1 MNEKRPSILADAP
14 LGTLRGASYDLAV
27 LPWGA
32 TEAHNLHLP
41 CGTDIVEAE
50 AIATAATRRAAEAG
64 ARIVMLPVIPFGV
77 NTGQMGIP
85 GTINMRPST
94 QLAVLE
100 DVLESL
106 EALGIPRLAI
116 LNGHGGNDF
125 KPLIR
130 EVSLEHATF
139 VCQVDWWRAL
149 DMRRIFDEPGDHAG
163 EMETSL
169 MLHLAPDRVRPL
181 SEAGSGAERR
191 LKLRGFREGW
201 AWTPRDW
208 RQATEDTGTGNPGGA
223 TREKGELLFREVTT
237 LIGDFFSELAAT
249 PLDQLYA

>member
-1 MNEKRPSILADAP
+1 MPEPTPRILSETP
-14 LGTLRGASYDLAV
+14 LSKLRGATFELAV

-41 CGTDIVEAE
+41 CGTDIVETE
-50 AIATAATRRAAEAG
+50 AIASASARIASEAG
-64 ARIVMLPVIPFGV
+64 AHVLVLPIVPFGV

-94 QLAVLE
+94 QMAVLE

-106 EALGIPRLAI
+106 ERLKIPKLVI

-130 EVSLEHATF
+130 EASLDHPAF

-149 DMRRIFDEPGDHAG
+149 DMHRFFDEPGDHAG

-169 MLHLAPDRVRPL
+169 MQYLSPDLVRPL

-208 RQATEDTGTGNPGGA
+208 QRATDDTGTGDPHRA
-223 TREKGELLFREVTT
+223 TPEKGQRLFAEVTAV
-237 LIGDFFSELAAT
+237 IGAFLAELAAT
-249 PLDQLYA
+249 PADQLYA

>member
-1 MNEKRPSILADAP
+1 MPEPPPRILAEAP
-14 LGTLRGASYDLAV
+14 LGKLRGASYALAV

-41 CGTDIVEAE
+41 CGTDIIETE
-50 AIATAATRRAAEAG
+50 AIAGASARVAAEAG
-64 ARIVMLPVIPFGV
+64 AHLLVLPVVPFGV

-94 QLAVLE
+94 QLALLE

-106 EALGIPRLAI
+106 EHLGIPKLAI

-130 EVSLEHATF
+130 EASLDHSTF

-149 DMRRIFDEPGDHAG
+149 DMHHFFDEPGDHAG

-169 MLHLAPDRVRPL
+169 MLYLAPDLVRPL

-191 LKLRGFREGW
+191 LKLRGFQEGW

-208 RQATEDTGTGNPGGA
+208 RKATDDTGTGDPRGG
-223 TREKGELLFREVTT
+223 TRESGERLFAELTAV
-237 LIGDFFSELAAT
+237 IGSFLAELAAT
-249 PLDQLYA
+249 PVDQLYA

>member
-1 MNEKRPSILADAP
+1 MPEHAQRILSRTP
-14 LGTLRGASYDLAV
+14 LVQLRDETFELAI

-41 CGTDIVEAE
+41 CGTDIIETE
-50 AIATAATRRAAEAG
+50 AIAEASAGVAAQAG
-64 ARIVMLPVIPFGV
+64 ARVIVLPTVPFGV

-85 GTINMRPST
+85 GTINMHPST

-106 EALGIPRLAI
+106 EHLTIPKLAI

-130 EVSLEHATF
+130 EVSLSHRTF

-149 DMRRIFDEPGDHAG
+149 DMRGIFEEPGDHAG

-169 MLHLAPDRVRPL
+169 MLYLTPDLVRPL
-181 SEAGSGAERR
+181 EEAGSGAERR
-191 LKLRGFREGW
+191 LKLRAFREGW

-208 RQATEDTGTGNPGGA
+208 RKATDDTGTGNPRRA
-223 TREKGELLFREVTT
+223 TAEKGERLFKEVTGV
-237 LIGDFFSELAAT
+237 IGSFLAELAAT
-249 PLDQLYA
+249 SPDALYI